1 MTEEVKEVTTEET
14 PETQEQKE
22 KYYSEREWK
31 GLLSDKQREAQARQ
45 ELQAR
50 LAAKETQYEDRI
62 AQLEAKLAEK
72 ESNIGDPDD
81 VATVATLKK
90 EISRVEKKLLDMYTK
105 EKQAETKA
113 QMEKRINES
122 FIDAQ
127 TKYTEDK
134 TGKGL
139 SFEEVNEGTTR
150 MIARNPKY
158 RELILN
164 DPDPG
169 EMAYKVGLQDPVIAK
184 RYESYKQNMPSGK
197 VTSKEGLE
205 GSAAA
210 NTGYYSQEFVKKMS
224 KTPGWITAN
233 LDKIRESQK
242 QWEQA

>member
-1 MTEEVKEVTTEET
+1 MAEEVKEVTE
-14 PETQEQKE
+14 ETQEGQKE

-90 EISRVEKKLLDMYTK
+90 EIARVEKKLLDMYTK

-113 QMEKRINES
+113 QMEKRINKS

-127 TKYTEDK
+127 SKYAEGK
-134 TGKGL
+134 VGKGL
-139 SFEEVNEGTTR
+139 SFEEVNEGTKR
-150 MIARNPKY
+150 MIERNPKY

-184 RYESYKQNMPSGK
+184 RYETYKQTMPNGK
-197 VTSKEGLE
+197 VTSKDGLE

-210 NTGYYSQEFVKKMS
+210 NSGYYSQDYVKQMS

-242 QWEQA
+242 QWGKEKK

>member
-1 MTEEVKEVTTEET
+1 MVEEVKEVTE
-14 PETQEQKE
+14 ETQEGQKE

-90 EISRVEKKLLDMYTK
+90 EIARVEKKLLDMYTK
-105 EKQAETKA
+105 E
-113 QMEKRINES
+113 RINES
-122 FIDAQ
+122 FAKAQ
-127 TKYTEDK
+127 AKYAEDK
-134 TGKGL
+134 AGKGL
-139 SFEEVNEGTTR
+139 SFEEVNEGTKR
-150 MIARNPKY
+150 MIERNPKY

-184 RYESYKQNMPSGK
+184 RYETYKQTMPSGK

-210 NTGYYSQEFVKKMS
+210 KSGYYSQEYVKKMS

-242 QWEQA
+242 QWDKPKE